1 MIEIFIKGLLIGVLV
16 SAPMGPVG
24 MLCIR
29 RTFYKGRWHGFMT
42 GLGATLSDIC
52 YGILTALGMGFVA
65 NFVEANQTPLQLMGS
80 IVLGL
85 FGYYIYR
92 SNPAKML
99 SKPTVP
105 HRKKRTYTQDF
116 FTAFLLTFSNVLI
129 VLLYIGLYARFG
141 FMLPEH
147 PVSMIAI
154 GMLGIAL
161 GAIAWWLMITSLFA
175 KLGTMIN
182 VRRIGLL
189 NRLIGIIVLCL
200 AAIGIASALLTL
212 YFPGLLC

>member
-1 MIEIFIKGLLIGVLV
+1 
-16 SAPMGPVG
+16 
-24 MLCIR
+24 
-29 RTFYKGRWHGFMT
+29 
-42 GLGATLSDIC
+42 
-52 YGILTALGMGFVA
+52 
-65 NFVEANQTPLQLMGS
+65 
-80 IVLGL
+80 
-85 FGYYIYR
+85 
-92 SNPAKML
+92 
-99 SKPTVP
+99 
-105 HRKKRTYTQDF
+105 
-116 FTAFLLTFSNVLI
+116 
-129 VLLYIGLYARFG
+129 YARFG
-141 FMLPEH
+141 FILPEH

>member
-1 MIEIFIKGLLIGVLV
+1 
-16 SAPMGPVG
+16 

-52 YGILTALGMGFVA
+52 YGILTALGMGFVV
-65 NFVEANQTPLQLMGS
+65 NFVEANQTPLQVLGS

-85 FGYYIYR
+85 FGYYIYQ

-99 SKPTVP
+99 SKPSVQ
-105 HRKKRTYTQDF
+105 HKKKRTYTQDF
-116 FTAFLLTFSNVLI
+116 ITAFLLTFSNVLI
-129 VLLYIGLYARFG
+129 VLLYSGLYARFG
-141 FMLPEH
+141 FVLPEH
-147 PVSMIAI
+147 PVSMLAMGIV
-154 GMLGIAL
+154 GIAV
-161 GAIAWWLMITSLFA
+161 GAIIWWFTITSLFA

-189 NRLIGIIVLCL
+189 NRLIGLVVLCL
-200 AAIGIASALLTL
+200 AVLGILSALITTNVR
-212 YFPGLLC
+212 GLLSFIPLFS

>member
-1 MIEIFIKGLLIGVLV
+1 
-16 SAPMGPVG
+16 
-24 MLCIR
+24 
-29 RTFYKGRWHGFMT
+29 MT

-52 YGILTALGMGFVA
+52 YGILTALGMGFMV
-65 NFVEANQTPLQLMGS
+65 NFVETNQTPLQLMGS

-99 SKPTVP
+99 QKPSIK
-105 HRKKRTYTQDF
+105 HKKKRTYTQDF
-116 FTAFLLTFSNVLI
+116 LTAFLLTFSNVLI

-141 FMLPEH
+141 FILPEH
-147 PVSMIAI
+147 PISLIAL
-154 GMLGIAL
+154 GMLGIAV
-161 GAIAWWLMITSLFA
+161 GAIAWWFSITSLFA

-189 NRLIGIIVLCL
+189 NRLLGLVVLCL
-200 AAIGIASALLTL
+200 AAIGIASVLFTIYSAGPLLLITQIS
-212 YFPGLLC
+212 